1 MKKYQ
6 KEWESLK
13 TFLRGDALDN
23 CKEKVAEENY
33 KMLVLVDF
41 AIFLFSFGLFLC
53 AVLTNMDQM
62 LLETYG
68 FFFVVSIVI
77 YWVLRYIIKPHSKL
91 VPIMIGV
98 EYIVVNSCLLRIG
111 LVYHKDTP
119 ATSFYIFLALGLCFF
134 MKPKNLILLQTF
146 CGGLFA
152 VLSIL
157 LKPYSVA
164 VLDAANA
171 VMMVIISVVLGS
183 TILHFRINAMQKLEQ
198 RDQALK
204 VSQLYHSVLDE
215 TQTGIAVH
223 DIQTGEIF
231 YGNQKMKEI
240 YGISEDVLEFKKD
253 SALYRERGR
262 KHLNL
267 DVAEL
272 RNGKT
277 IEATEYHRTTGRFY
291 QVKGK
296 CIDWYGRE
304 AYVEY
309 LTDITDSRRFNEQL
323 RHAHEDLQKKYQEA
337 LMYRENA
344 VTDDVIASSRI
355 NLTHG
360 YIEEMR
366 IGKEEGFEKQY
377 HYAVDLLTRA
387 SAFTKKNWILP
398 EQARRMMPEHL
409 LEGYANGKTRYAELY
424 AAELKDGRRVWLKTE
439 ATLVERPETAD
450 IIAFCYSRDVTRENE
465 LSHILEK
472 IMSFEYDEIYI
483 IDSTSGRISA
493 VAEGMYAMDSDT
505 NDGTYEEKLE
515 RLKSRTKSEQDA
527 ADIGK
532 KLSLKRI
539 CRKLERSTTYVKEVP
554 LRSKRGYMRL
564 KQLRYMYLDNE
575 IGTILFTMKD
585 IDAVVKEEKAK
596 QERLQVALH
605 MAEAANKTKTNFLA
619 SMSHEIR
626 TPMNA
631 IIGLAS
637 IMKEEAANEKT
648 VLECTDK
655 LDSASRYLLSLL
667 NDILDMSKIES
678 GNVILQKQRFK
689 TDEFWQSVNT
699 LAAAQAKPAGI
710 TYEYVA
716 EGELSDAYIGDG
728 TRLQQIFV
736 NLINNA
742 MKFTPSGGTVK
753 VTVSEPEKL
762 SGRVRLRTQVSD
774 TGIGISEEFLPKLFE
789 AFMQEHDGR
798 TSTYGGS
805 GLGLSIAKSY
815 ANLMDGDITVKSE
828 LGEGTTFLVEVWLD
842 MVEEAKRALKK
853 EKKVVEINESCFV
866 GKRILLAEDHPLNTM
881 VATRLLEKK
890 GMIVAHAENGEK
902 AVEMLAASDEFEYAA
917 ILMDIRMPVMDGIE
931 AAKAIRALERA
942 DAKAIPIIAMTA
954 NAYDEDRKMTSDAGM
969 NAHLAKPIETQLLYE
984 ILYKYMK

>member
-1 MKKYQ
+1 MKKY
-6 KEWESLK
+6 KEEWENLK
-13 TFLRGDALDN
+13 IFLRGDALEN
-23 CKEKVAEENY
+23 CADKIAEENY

-41 AIFLFSFGLFLC
+41 AIFVFSFGLFAC
-53 AVLTNMDQM
+53 AVLTKQDRM
-62 LLETYG
+62 LFETYG

-77 YWVLRYIIKPHSKL
+77 SWVLHYIVRSHPKL
-91 VPIMIGV
+91 IPIMIIV
-98 EYIVVNSCLLRIG
+98 EYVVVNSYLLRIG

-119 ATSFYIFLALGLCFF
+119 ATSFYIFLALGICFF
-134 MKPKNLILLQTF
+134 MRPRNLIAIQTL
-146 CGGLFA
+146 CGGIFA
-152 VLSIL
+152 ILSIMI
-157 LKPYSVA
+157 KPYPIA
-164 VLDAANA
+164 VLDTINI
-171 VMMVIISVVLGS
+171 VMMVIISVVLGCS
-183 TILHFRINAMQKLEQ
+183 ILHFRLNAMQKLEQ

-204 VSQLYHSVLDE
+204 VSKLYHSVLDE
-215 TQTGIAVH
+215 TQTGIAVY
-223 DIQTGEIF
+223 DIQTGEVF

-240 YGISEDVLEFKKD
+240 YGISGGASELEQNSD
-253 SALYRERGR
+253 LYRERGR
-262 KHLNL
+262 KYINL
-267 DVAEL
+267 DVEAL
-272 RNGKT
+272 RNGK
-277 IEATEYHRTTGRFY
+277 INEATEYHRTSGRFY
-291 QVKGK
+291 HVKGK

-309 LTDITDSRRFNEQL
+309 MSDITDSRRFNEQL
-323 RHAHEDLQKKYQEA
+323 RQAHEELQKKYQEA

-344 VTDDVIASSRI
+344 VSDDVIASSRI

-387 SAFTKKNWILP
+387 NAFTKKNWILP

-424 AAELKDGRRVWLKTE
+424 AAELKDGRHVWLKTE
-439 ATLVERPETAD
+439 VTLVERPETAD

-483 IDSTSGRISA
+483 IDSNNGRISA
-493 VAEGMYAMDSDT
+493 VAEGMYAMENQA

-515 RLKSRTKSEQDA
+515 KLKMRTGSEEER
-527 ADIGK
+527 IELEK
-532 KLSLKRI
+532 KLNLKRI
-539 CRKLERSTTYVKEVP
+539 CRKLKKSTTYVKEVP

-596 QERLQVALH
+596 QERLRVALH

-637 IMKEEAANEKT
+637 IMKEEAANEQT

-678 GNVILQKQRFK
+678 GNVMLQKQRFK
-689 TDEFWQSVNT
+689 TSELWDSVNT
-699 LAAAQAKPAGI
+699 LAVAQAKPAGI
-710 TYEYVA
+710 TYEYEA
-716 EGELSDAYIGDG
+716 ESELSEAYIGDG
-728 TRLQQIFV
+728 TRLQQVLV

-742 MKFTPSGGTVK
+742 MKFTPDGGTVK
-753 VTVSEPEKL
+753 VSVCEPKKTK
-762 SGRVRLRTQVSD
+762 GRVCLQVKVAD
-774 TGIGISEEFLPKLFE
+774 TGIGISQEFLPKLFD

-798 TSTYGGS
+798 TSIYGGS

-815 ANLMDGDITVKSE
+815 ANLMDGDITVESE
-828 LGEGTTFLVEVWLD
+828 LGKGTTFTVEVWLE

-853 EKKVVEINESCFV
+853 ETKVVEIDELCFV

-890 GMIVAHAENGEK
+890 GMVVAHAENGEK
-902 AVEMLAASDEFEYAA
+902 AVEMLASSDEFEYAA

-931 AAKAIRALERA
+931 ATKAIRELDRA
-942 DAKAIPIIAMTA
+942 DAKSIPIIAMTA

-984 ILYKYMK
+984 ILYQYMK